1 MDTDQ
6 LVRDETD
13 QLVRDVGAIALLG
26 NSKLQDAV
34 IRTWTAALDKGG
46 YRHLGEVPQ
55 SAGVRGRPLL
65 DHVNEVNDLVLYL
78 LRLAE
83 TRFHLKPDRDTTLA
97 GAILHDVDKAFIQR
111 LMPSGSVE
119 YVDGYTMRDHGPAGA
134 ALAIACGV
142 PENVCEL
149 IRTHAPFNYDGHLP
163 ATVEGTIIHYAD
175 LLAFDLAANQIGATP
190 IHARSII
197 LKKDHPL
204 LRQVDQIET
213 Y

>member
-1 MDTDQ
+1 MDTDE
-6 LVRDETD
+6 LVHDID
-13 QLVRDVGAIALLG
+13 AIARLEDSRLRA
-26 NSKLQDAV
+26 AV
-34 IRTWTAALDKGG
+34 IQTWAAALEKGG
-46 YRHLGEVPQ
+46 YRHLEEVPQ
-55 SAGVRGRPLL
+55 SAGVRDRSLL
-65 DHVNEVNDLVLYL
+65 HHVNEVNELALYF

-83 TRFHLKPDRDTTLA
+83 TRFHLTPDRDTTLA

-111 LMPSGSVE
+111 LSPSGSLE

-134 ALAIACGV
+134 ALALACGV

-175 LLAFDLAANQIGATP
+175 LAAFDLAAIQVGTTP
-190 IHARSII
+190 IHARTVI
-197 LKKDHPL
+197 LKKSHPL
-204 LRQVDQIET
+204 LRGIDRIES